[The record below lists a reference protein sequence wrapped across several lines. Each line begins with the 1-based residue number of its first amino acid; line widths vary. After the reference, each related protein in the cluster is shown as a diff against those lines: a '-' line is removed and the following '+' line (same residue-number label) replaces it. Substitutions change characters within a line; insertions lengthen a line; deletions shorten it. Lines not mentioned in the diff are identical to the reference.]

1 MKRLSKG
8 KGAKA
13 QPGAMAYF
21 LTIGTLVV
29 ISAYSHVQF
38 RAEIQDQ
45 AFRSIAMDQKKTIQF
60 SQINSQINEEPSAL
74 SAPAHLKGVALEAK
88 NGKKPILR
96 GDPP

>member
-60 SQINSQINEEPSAL
+60 SQINEEPSAL